1 MEDASHTELPLLPVA
16 CTLGATDGAAQ
27 VERWRKLNARS
38 LTHRDRRDDELLL
51 VYRAD
56 DDTRAEL
63 ESLVSVERACCAF
76 LGWRIEEQDGGLR
89 LRVRGAAADLDTL
102 DLP

>member
-1 MEDASHTELPLLPVA
+1 VDASRRQLPVLPVA

-27 VERWRKLNARS
+27 VARWRRLNARS
-38 LTHRDRRDDELLL
+38 LAHRERRDDELLL

-63 ESLVSVERACCAF
+63 DSLVAVETTCCAF
-76 LGWRIEEQDGGLR
+76 LDWRVEEREDELR
-89 LRVRGAAADLDTL
+89 LRISGTAAELDTL
-102 DLP
+102 DLR